1 MKAVAHIPSAE
12 VVAHRI
18 VWSVPIAGVLLLLM
32 GRTADIK
39 KALRTPRTLA
49 MGGADGGADHRQ
61 LGHLCLGDRRRP
73 RA

>member
-32 GRTADIK
+32 GRTADIR
-39 KALRTPRTLA
+39 ALRTPRTLA
-49 MGGADGGADHRQ
+49 MGE
-61 LGHLCLGDRRRP
+61 
-73 RA
+73 